1 MHEELRYEAPGE
13 FMQSLLPWD
22 FEIISWSLTSLIG
35 ITHFLPKNKGNGL
48 PDLLFWS
55 SPAVLRITCICLKF
69 SVVLN
74 GCIHRMGFNFFPSLR
89 EQEKVESSAFIYTYN
104 LSFTLHRTM
113 VFKEKYFSSNV
124 DKIEYSWQ
132 IWIQA
137 IDEMSAFLSVH
148 QL

>member
-1 MHEELRYEAPGE
+1 MRL
-13 FMQSLLPWD
+13 QKNLCSLWD

-35 ITHFLPKNKGNGL
+35 ITHFLSKNKGNGL

-55 SPAVLRITCICLKF
+55 SPAVLRITCVCLKF

-104 LSFTLHRTM
+104 LSFTLHRTSGL
-113 VFKEKYFSSNV
+113 KERYFSSNV